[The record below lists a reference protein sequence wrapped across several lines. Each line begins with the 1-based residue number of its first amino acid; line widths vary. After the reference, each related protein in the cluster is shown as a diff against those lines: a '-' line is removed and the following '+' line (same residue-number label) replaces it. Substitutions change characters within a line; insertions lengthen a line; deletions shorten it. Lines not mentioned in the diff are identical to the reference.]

1 MERRGFFTDPAKWIA
16 PVAIL
21 TIVGWLLVEK
31 DSRSRNSELLAA
43 HQQTL
48 KQHEKDWARREI
60 DYQLAARDA
69 AVARERRHRDEWLA
83 AMGGPL
89 GVALRDPE
97 LTLTGMIEELA
108 RACAPGSRAHA
119 RAERFTEFKV
129 FIELP
134 AANERAALAEV
145 ARALLAQTSEY
156 VHRIQFSH
164 AGTLI
169 GELDRRGIESIF
181 DWTNAPVSQ
190 IEKLIVDP
198 EHSEPPT
205 FVGAVGSQPQT
216 AIVEPQNL
224 PEEFREQNR
233 AEQRFRD
240 VYEQASKHLRA
251 ALELQIEAVNVAGAK
266 SPRDF
271 DERRATLAKADSTA
285 ANAKAVLANPVAEY
299 ERVLREQK
307 LDPIYI
313 RAATRTVAQSYDRSP
328 DAVVKIFD
336 LVARR
341 SRSADEFLDVMKRN
355 LSFWNYRPIEQ
366 HYEFQD
372 NRARDEYQRAIRKFD
387 DDSRAL
393 QVAIE
398 AWAGSRKKTS
408 P

>member
-1 MERRGFFTDPAKWIA
+1 MERRGFFTDPAKWIV

-31 DSRSRNSELLAA
+31 ERKSTHWQLLTA
-43 HQQTL
+43 HQQAL

-60 DYQLAARDA
+60 DYQLAARDS
-69 AVARERRHRDEWLA
+69 AVARQRHHRDEWLA

-89 GVALRDPE
+89 GVALKDPE

-119 RAERFTEFKV
+119 RAEHFTEFKV

-134 AANERAALAEV
+134 AVTERAALAEAV
-145 ARALLAQTSEY
+145 RALLAHTSAY

-164 AGTLI
+164 AGALI
-169 GELDRRGIESIF
+169 GELDRRGIESIP
-181 DWTNAPVSQ
+181 DWTNTPVSQ
-190 IEKLIVDP
+190 VEKLIVDP

-240 VYEQASKHLRA
+240 VYKQASDQLRS
-251 ALELQIEAVNVAGAK
+251 ALELQIDTVNVAGVK

-271 DERRATLAKADSTA
+271 DERHATLAKADTA
-285 ANAKAVLANPVAEY
+285 AAYAKAILTKPVAEY
-299 ERVLREQK
+299 ERVLRESN
-307 LDPIYI
+307 LNPIYI
-313 RAATRTVAQSYDRSP
+313 RAATRTVAQSYERSP
-328 DAVVKIFD
+328 EAVVKIFD

-341 SRSADEFLDVMKRN
+341 SRSAAEFLDVMKRN
-355 LSFWNYRPIEQ
+355 FSFWTFRPIEQ

-372 NRARDEYQRAIRKFD
+372 DRAKDDYQRAIRKFD
-387 DDSRAL
+387 DDSRAI
-393 QVAIE
+393 QAAID
-398 AWAGSRKKTS
+398 AWAGPREKTS